1 MSPIAHLG
9 RPLALSLILPLLAA
23 GALTGEPAVL
33 DGRWLLVEQ
42 LYEGGGAGLAPA
54 DPPLRL
60 EVGRSVLGLEV
71 DLLRGDRRFPW
82 PSLVGDEGPV
92 PITVLERSEDP
103 GGTWVR
109 VRWSARRGG
118 EDGDLVEVEQ
128 ALAATSP
135 DRLEETIRVSLVF
148 EGETR
153 GGYTLTRRYEREG
166 QGP

>member
-1 MSPIAHLG
+1 MSPIARLG

-23 GALTGEPAVL
+23 GALAGEPAAL
-33 DGRWLLVEQ
+33 DGRWVLVEQ
-42 LYEGGGAGLAPA
+42 LYEGGGAGLAPS

-60 EVGRSVLGLEV
+60 EVSRSVLGLEINF
-71 DLLRGDRRFPW
+71 LRGERRFPW
-82 PSLVGDEGPV
+82 PSLVADEGPV

-118 EDGDLVEVEQ
+118 EDADLVEVEQ
-128 ALAATSP
+128 ALAAASA
-135 DRLEETIRVSLVF
+135 DRLEETIRITLLF
-148 EGETR
+148 EGEAR

-166 QGP
+166 QGS